1 VRFSGSRHPSIGNAE
16 ADAEL
21 PQTGE
26 RLLVHPA
33 FMPWL
38 YDEAYTLGRTS
49 ARTGDLVQGGVDFN
63 GLEGVGVV
71 FEPFRPEEIF

>member
-1 VRFSGSRHPSIGNAE
+1 
-16 ADAEL
+16 
-21 PQTGE
+21 
-26 RLLVHPA
+26 
-33 FMPWL
+33 MPWL

-71 FEPFRPEEIF
+71 FEPFRPEEISNKRGLSSFLFIYSLLYTAGRGPENSAA